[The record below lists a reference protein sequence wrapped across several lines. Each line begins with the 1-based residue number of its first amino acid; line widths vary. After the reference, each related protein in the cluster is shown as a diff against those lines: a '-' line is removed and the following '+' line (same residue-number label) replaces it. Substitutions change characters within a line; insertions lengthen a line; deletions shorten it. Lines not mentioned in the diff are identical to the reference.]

1 MVLKPVD
8 RKNDKRKITLLSLN
22 KLSDISKVICISAVV
37 STIAAC
43 SSTASTPLASEK
55 THTLSNAVV
64 YQTSSKE
71 YPVLSSFVYNQAIA
85 ALPTRFADGDVVVM
99 DVDETVLDNST
110 YQKERESVGLG
121 YSSKSWADWVKR
133 EEATLVPGVAAFI
146 DEVVVRNGKVA
157 LITNRDKTLDS
168 HTWNNLLAQGLPLTT
183 SNTCVVGRTAE
194 DKEAVGQEGMV
205 NDKDLRRMQ
214 LTQGKIAC
222 SNTSKDATS
231 TWAVPHTI
239 IMQIGDNIEDVGGVT
254 QESANVELLMPRVG
268 TEIFILPNPMY
279 GSW

>member
-1 MVLKPVD
+1 M
-8 RKNDKRKITLLSLN
+8 LSLD
-22 KLSDISKVICISAVV
+22 KLSDISKAVCISAAV
-37 STIAAC
+37 SAIAAC

-133 EEATLVPGVAAFI
+133 EEATLVPGVAAFL
-146 DEVVVRNGKVA
+146 DEVVARNGKVA

-183 SNTCVVGRTAE
+183 SNTCVVGRTTE

-254 QESANVELLMPRVG
+254 QESANVQSLMPRVG

>member
-1 MVLKPVD
+1 M
-8 RKNDKRKITLLSLN
+8 LSLN
-22 KLSDISKVICISAVV
+22 KLSYISKAVCIGAAVSV
-37 STIAAC
+37 IAAC
-43 SSTASTPLASEK
+43 SSTTSTSLAGEK
-55 THTLSNAVV
+55 AHTLSNAVI

-85 ALPTRFADGDVVVM
+85 ALPTRFENGDVVVM

-110 YQKERESVGLG
+110 YQKERESAGLG

-133 EEATLVPGVAAFI
+133 EEATLVPGVADFI
-146 DEVVVRNGKVA
+146 DEVIQRNGKVA
-157 LITNRDKTLDS
+157 LITNRNKQLDN
-168 HTWNNLLAQGLPLTT
+168 HTWNNLLAHGLPLTV

-222 SNTSKDATS
+222 SNTSTDTAS
-231 TWAVPHTI
+231 TWAAPHII

-254 QESANVELLMPRVG
+254 QESANVETLMPRVG

>member
-22 KLSDISKVICISAVV
+22 KLSDISKVVCICAAV

-43 SSTASTPLASEK
+43 SSTASTPLAGEK

-222 SNTSKDATS
+222 SNTSKDVSS

>member
-1 MVLKPVD
+1 M
-8 RKNDKRKITLLSLN
+8 LSVN
-22 KLSDISKVICISAVV
+22 KFADISKLACISAAV
-37 STIAAC
+37 SVIAAC
-43 SSTASTPLASEK
+43 SSTPSTSLAGENA
-55 THTLSNAVV
+55 HTLSNAVI

-85 ALPTRFADGDVVVM
+85 ALPTRFAEGDVVVM

-110 YQKERESVGLG
+110 YQKERESVGLR
-121 YSSKSWADWVKR
+121 YYSKSWADWVNR
-133 EEATLVPGVAAFI
+133 EESTLVTGVAEFI
-146 DEVVVRNGKVA
+146 NEVVERNGKVA
-157 LITNRDKTLDS
+157 LITNRDKTLDK
-168 HTWNNLLAQGLPLTT
+168 HTWNNLLAQGLPLNT

-194 DKEAVGQEGMV
+194 DKEAVALEGMV

-222 SNTSKDATS
+222 SNASNDVTS
-231 TWAVPHTI
+231 TWAAPHTI

-254 QESANVELLMPRVG
+254 QESANVETLMPRVG

>member
-1 MVLKPVD
+1 M
-8 RKNDKRKITLLSLN
+8 LSVN
-22 KLSDISKVICISAVV
+22 KFADISKLACISAAV
-37 STIAAC
+37 SVIAAC
-43 SSTASTPLASEK
+43 SSTPSTSLAGEK
-55 THTLSNAVV
+55 AYTLSNAVI

-85 ALPTRFADGDVVVM
+85 ALPTRFAEGDVVVM

-133 EEATLVPGVAAFI
+133 EEATLVPGVAEFI
-146 DEVVVRNGKVA
+146 DEVVERNGKVA
-157 LITNRDKTLDS
+157 LITNRDKTLDK

-194 DKEAVGQEGMV
+194 DKEAVALEGMV

-222 SNTSKDATS
+222 SNASKDATS
-231 TWAVPHTI
+231 TWAAPHTI

-254 QESANVELLMPRVG
+254 QESANIETLMPRVG

>member
-146 DEVVVRNGKVA
+146 DEVVARNGKVA

-254 QESANVELLMPRVG
+254 QESANVQSLMPRVG

>member
-146 DEVVVRNGKVA
+146 DEVVARNGKVA
-157 LITNRDKTLDS
+157 LITNRNKALDS

-268 TEIFILPNPMY
+268 TEVFILPNPMY

>member
-1 MVLKPVD
+1 MVLKPLG
-8 RKNDKRKITLLSLN
+8 RRNDKRKITLLSLN
-22 KLSDISKVICISAVV
+22 KLSYISKAACIGAAVSA
-37 STIAAC
+37 IAAC
-43 SSTASTPLASEK
+43 SSTASTPLAGEK

-71 YPVLSSFVYNQAIA
+71 YPVLSSFVYNQAVA
-85 ALPTRFADGDVVVM
+85 ALPTRFENGDVVVM

-133 EEATLVPGVAAFI
+133 EEATLVPGVAEFI
-146 DEVVVRNGKVA
+146 DEVVERNGKVA
-157 LITNRDKTLDS
+157 LITNRDKKLDK

-194 DKEAVGQEGMV
+194 DKEAVALEGMV

-222 SNTSKDATS
+222 SNASKDATS
-231 TWAVPHTI
+231 TWAAPHTI

-254 QESANVELLMPRVG
+254 QESANVETLMPRVG

>member
-1 MVLKPVD
+1 MVLKPVG
-8 RKNDKRKITLLSLN
+8 RRNDIRKITLLSLN
-22 KLSDISKVICISAVV
+22 KLSDISKVVCICAAV

-43 SSTASTPLASEK
+43 SSTASTPLAGEK

-133 EEATLVPGVAAFI
+133 EQATLVPGVAAFI

-254 QESANVELLMPRVG
+254 QESANVQSLMPRVG

>member
-8 RKNDKRKITLLSLN
+8 RRHYKRKITLLSLN
-22 KLSDISKVICISAVV
+22 KLSYISKAVCIGAAVSV
-37 STIAAC
+37 IAAC
-43 SSTASTPLASEK
+43 SSTTSTSLAGEK
-55 THTLSNAVV
+55 AHTLSNAVV

-71 YPVLSSFVYNQAIA
+71 YPVLSSFVYNQAVA
-85 ALPTRFADGDVVVM
+85 ALPTRFENGDVVVM

-110 YQKERESVGLG
+110 YQKERESAGLG

-133 EEATLVPGVAAFI
+133 EEATLVPGVADFI
-146 DEVVVRNGKVA
+146 DEVIQRNGKVA
-157 LITNRDKTLDS
+157 LITNRNKQLDN
-168 HTWNNLLAQGLPLTT
+168 HTWNNLLAHGLPLTV

-194 DKEAVGQEGMV
+194 DKEVVGQEGMV

-222 SNTSKDATS
+222 SNTSTDTAS
-231 TWAVPHTI
+231 TWAAPHTI

-254 QESANVELLMPRVG
+254 QESANVETLMPRVG

>member
-146 DEVVVRNGKVA
+146 DEVVARNGKVA

>member
-1 MVLKPVD
+1 VLKPVG
-8 RKNDKRKITLLSLN
+8 RRNNKRKTTLLSLN
-22 KLSDISKVICISAVV
+22 KLSYISKAACIGAAVSA
-37 STIAAC
+37 IAAC
-43 SSTASTPLASEK
+43 SSTPSTPLAGVKS
-55 THTLSNAVV
+55 HTLSNAVI

-71 YPVLSSFVYNQAIA
+71 YPVLSSFVYGQAIS
-85 ALPTRFADGDVVVM
+85 ALPTRFANGDVVVM

-110 YQKERESVGLG
+110 YQKERESAGLG
-121 YSSKSWADWVKR
+121 YSSQSWAEWVKR

-146 DEVVVRNGKVA
+146 DEVVARNGKVA
-157 LITNRDKTLDS
+157 LITNRNKALDS

-194 DKEAVGQEGMV
+194 DKEAVGQKGMV

-214 LTQGKIAC
+214 LTQGEIAC

-268 TEIFILPNPMY
+268 TKIFILPNPMY

>member
-146 DEVVVRNGKVA
+146 DEVVARNGKVA

-268 TEIFILPNPMY
+268 TEVFILPNPMY

>member
-1 MVLKPVD
+1 MVLKPVG
-8 RKNDKRKITLLSLN
+8 RRNDKRKITLLSLN
-22 KLSDISKVICISAVV
+22 KLSDISKVVCICAAV

-43 SSTASTPLASEK
+43 SSTASTPLAGEK

-231 TWAVPHTI
+231 TWAMPHTI

-254 QESANVELLMPRVG
+254 QESANVQSLMPRVG

>member
-1 MVLKPVD
+1 MVLKPVS
-8 RKNDKRKITLLSLN
+8 RRNDKRKITLLSLN
-22 KLSDISKVICISAVV
+22 KLSYISKAVCISAAV
-37 STIAAC
+37 SAIAAC
-43 SSTASTPLASEK
+43 SSAPSTPLAGVKS
-55 THTLSNAVV
+55 HTLSTAVI

-85 ALPTRFADGDVVVM
+85 ALPTRFANGDVVVM

-110 YQKERESVGLG
+110 YQKERESIGLG

-133 EEATLVPGVAAFI
+133 EEATLVPGVANFI
-146 DEVVVRNGKVA
+146 DEVVKRNGKVA
-157 LITNRDKTLDS
+157 LITNRNKALDN

-183 SNTCVVGRTAE
+183 SNTCVIGRTAE

-205 NDKDLRRMQ
+205 NDKDLRRLK

-222 SNTSKDATS
+222 SNTSTDTAS
-231 TWAVPHTI
+231 TWAAPHTI

-254 QESANVELLMPRVG
+254 QESANVDSLMPRVG

>member
-1 MVLKPVD
+1 M
-8 RKNDKRKITLLSLN
+8 LSLN
-22 KLSDISKVICISAVV
+22 KLSYISKAACIGAAVSA
-37 STIAAC
+37 IAAC
-43 SSTASTPLASEK
+43 SSTPSTPLAGVKS
-55 THTLSNAVV
+55 HTLSNAVI

-71 YPVLSSFVYNQAIA
+71 YPVLSSFVYGQA
-85 ALPTRFADGDVVVM
+85 
-99 DVDETVLDNST
+99 
-110 YQKERESVGLG
+110 
-121 YSSKSWADWVKR
+121 
-133 EEATLVPGVAAFI
+133 VPGVAAFI
-146 DEVVVRNGKVA
+146 DEVVARNGKVA
-157 LITNRDKTLDS
+157 LITNRNKALDS

-194 DKEAVGQEGMV
+194 DKEAVGQEGIV

>member
-22 KLSDISKVICISAVV
+22 KLSYISKAACIGAAVSA
-37 STIAAC
+37 IAAC
-43 SSTASTPLASEK
+43 SSTASTPLAGEK

-71 YPVLSSFVYNQAIA
+71 YPVLSSFVYNQAVA
-85 ALPTRFADGDVVVM
+85 ALPTRFENGDVVVM

-133 EEATLVPGVAAFI
+133 EEATLVPGVAEFI
-146 DEVVVRNGKVA
+146 NEVVERNGKVA
-157 LITNRDKTLDS
+157 LITNRDKTLDK
-168 HTWNNLLAQGLPLTT
+168 HTWNNLLAQGLPLNT

-194 DKEAVGQEGMV
+194 DKEAVALEGMV

-222 SNTSKDATS
+222 SNASKDATS
-231 TWAVPHTI
+231 TWAAPHTI

-254 QESANVELLMPRVG
+254 QESANVETLMPRVG

>member
-1 MVLKPVD
+1 M
-8 RKNDKRKITLLSLN
+8 LSLN
-22 KLSDISKVICISAVV
+22 KLSDISKVVCICAAV

-43 SSTASTPLASEK
+43 SSTASTPLAGEK

-110 YQKERESVGLG
+110 YQQERESVGLG

-133 EEATLVPGVAAFI
+133 EEATLVPGVAAFL
-146 DEVVVRNGKVA
+146 DEVVARNGKVA

-183 SNTCVVGRTAE
+183 SNTCVVGRTTE

-222 SNTSKDATS
+222 SNTSDDTAS
-231 TWAVPHTI
+231 TWGAPHTI

-254 QESANVELLMPRVG
+254 QESANVQSLMPRVG

>member
-1 MVLKPVD
+1 M
-8 RKNDKRKITLLSLN
+8 LSV
-22 KLSDISKVICISAVV
+22 KKFADISKLACISAAV
-37 STIAAC
+37 SVIAAC
-43 SSTASTPLASEK
+43 SSTPSTSLTGEK
-55 THTLSNAVV
+55 AHTLSNAVV

-85 ALPTRFADGDVVVM
+85 ALPTRFDNGDVVVM

-110 YQKERESVGLG
+110 YQKERESAGLG

-133 EEATLVPGVAAFI
+133 EEATLVPGVADFI
-146 DEVVVRNGKVA
+146 DEVIQRNGKVA
-157 LITNRDKTLDS
+157 LITNRNKQLDN
-168 HTWNNLLAQGLPLTT
+168 HTWNNLLAHGLPLTV

-222 SNTSKDATS
+222 SNTSTDTAS
-231 TWAVPHTI
+231 TWAAPHTI

-254 QESANVELLMPRVG
+254 QESANVETLMPRVG

>member
-1 MVLKPVD
+1 M
-8 RKNDKRKITLLSLN
+8 LSFN
-22 KLSDISKVICISAVV
+22 KLADISKVVCISAAI
-37 STIAAC
+37 SGIAAC
-43 SSTASTPLASEK
+43 SSTPSTPLAGVKS
-55 THTLSNAVV
+55 HTLSNAVI

-85 ALPTRFADGDVVVM
+85 ALPARFANGDVVVM

-121 YSSKSWADWVKR
+121 YSSQSWADWVKR
-133 EEATLVPGVAAFI
+133 EEATLVPGVADFI
-146 DEVVVRNGKVA
+146 DEVVKRNGKVA
-157 LITNRDKTLDS
+157 LITNRDKTLDK
-168 HTWNNLLAQGLPLTT
+168 HTWNNLLAQGLPLNT
-183 SNTCVVGRTAE
+183 SNTCVVGRTSK
-194 DKEAVGQEGMV
+194 DKEAVGQEGMI

-222 SNTSKDATS
+222 SNTSNDTAS
-231 TWAVPHTI
+231 TWAVPHAI

>member
-1 MVLKPVD
+1 LEQVD
-8 RKNDKRKITLLSLN
+8 RRNDKRKITLLSLN
-22 KLSDISKVICISAVV
+22 KLSFISRAVCIGAAVSA
-37 STIAAC
+37 IAAC
-43 SSTASTPLASEK
+43 SSAPSTPLTGVKS
-55 THTLSNAVV
+55 HTLSNAVI

-71 YPVLSSFVYNQAIA
+71 YPVLSSFVYGQAIA
-85 ALPTRFADGDVVVM
+85 ALPTRFASGDVVVM

-110 YQKERESVGLG
+110 YQKERESAGLG
-121 YSSKSWADWVKR
+121 YSSQSWADWVKR

-146 DEVVVRNGKVA
+146 DEIVARNGKVA
-157 LITNRDKTLDS
+157 LITNRDKTLDK
-168 HTWNNLLAQGLPLTT
+168 HTWNNLLAQGLPLNT
-183 SNTCVVGRTAE
+183 SNTCVVGRTSK
-194 DKEAVGQEGMV
+194 DKEAVGQEGMI

-222 SNTSKDATS
+222 SNTSNDTAS
-231 TWAVPHTI
+231 TWAVPHSI

-254 QESANVELLMPRVG
+254 QESANVESLMPRVG

>member
-1 MVLKPVD
+1 MVLKPVS
-8 RKNDKRKITLLSLN
+8 RRNDKRKITLLSLN
-22 KLSDISKVICISAVV
+22 KLSYISKAVCISAAV
-37 STIAAC
+37 SAIAAC
-43 SSTASTPLASEK
+43 SSAPSTPLAGVKS
-55 THTLSNAVV
+55 HTLSTAVI

-85 ALPTRFADGDVVVM
+85 ALPTRFANGDVVVM

-110 YQKERESVGLG
+110 YQKERESIGLG
-121 YSSKSWADWVKR
+121 YSSKSWEDWVKR
-133 EEATLVPGVAAFI
+133 EEATLVPGVANFI
-146 DEVVVRNGKVA
+146 DEVVKRNGKVA
-157 LITNRDKTLDS
+157 LITNRNKALDN

-183 SNTCVVGRTAE
+183 SNTCVIGRTAE

-205 NDKDLRRMQ
+205 NDKDLRRLK

-222 SNTSKDATS
+222 SNTSTDTAS
-231 TWAVPHTI
+231 TWAAPHTI

-254 QESANVELLMPRVG
+254 QESANVDSLMPRVG